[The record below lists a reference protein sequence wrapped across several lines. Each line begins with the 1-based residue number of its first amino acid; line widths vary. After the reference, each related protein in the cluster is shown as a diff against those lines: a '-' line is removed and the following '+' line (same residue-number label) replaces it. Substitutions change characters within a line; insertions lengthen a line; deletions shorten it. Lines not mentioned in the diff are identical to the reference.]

1 MIGVIKEVS
10 GCNKDIAAVEVNKL
24 DMEERSEHWINK
36 YNKKYRDED
45 EKAMRFQVF
54 KATVE
59 WIESQPPSVQR
70 RMFPEISFIPDFTE
84 RERRCMLAF
93 PNEEDRI
100 QNYEMEKILRAKYEK
115 GLILLLRLV
124 SP

>member
-1 MIGVIKEVS
+1 MIGVTEEVS
-10 GCNKDIAAVEVNKL
+10 GCNKDITAGEVKKL
-24 DMEERSEHWINK
+24 DMEERFEHWIKK

-70 RMFPEISFIPDFTE
+70 RMFPEISFIADFTE
-84 RERRCMLAF
+84 RERRCMHN
-93 PNEEDRI
+93 PE
-100 QNYEMEKILRAKYEK
+100 YM
-115 GLILLLRLV
+115 
-124 SP
+124 